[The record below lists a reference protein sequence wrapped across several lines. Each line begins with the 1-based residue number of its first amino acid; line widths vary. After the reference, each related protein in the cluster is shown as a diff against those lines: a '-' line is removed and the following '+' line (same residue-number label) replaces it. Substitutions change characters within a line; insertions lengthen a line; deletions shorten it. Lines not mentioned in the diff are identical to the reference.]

1 MKESPEDRRRY
12 TDTEMALI
20 LRRAAD
26 LQESGPDPARQDQS
40 HTLTELESVAAEV
53 GIDPRYVAEA
63 AAAVDAEPTTER
75 APLLGAPTTYQVSR
89 FVEGQVAEADFAE
102 LLDSIRQVTAA
113 HGEVNRV
120 LGALEWKAI
129 GPRGET
135 HVTISPRQ
143 GRTALRIGGRYGRG
157 AGLVYVVFATI
168 GAGLIAGTS
177 IATGSPIDVATV
189 AAVGA
194 GSYLA
199 ARTAWQVLAAKTE
212 RKLRKVLEEVTL
224 RVVRV
229 VDPNRNR
236 TDRP

>member
-1 MKESPEDRRRY
+1 
-12 TDTEMALI
+12 MALI
-20 LRRAAD
+20 LRRAAY
-26 LQESGPDPARQDQS
+26 LQEIGPDPARQDQS
-40 HTLTELESVAAEV
+40 HTLTELESVAVEV

-63 AAAVDAEPTTER
+63 AAAVDAEPTTKR

-102 LLDSIRQVTAA
+102 LLDSIRQVTAS

-120 LGALEWKAI
+120 LGALEWKGT

-143 GRTALRIGGRYGRG
+143 GQTALRIGGRYGRG

-177 IATGSPIDVATV
+177 IATGSPIDVGTV

-212 RKLRKVLEEVTL
+212 RRLRKVLEEVTL

-229 VDPNRNR
+229 VDSDKKR